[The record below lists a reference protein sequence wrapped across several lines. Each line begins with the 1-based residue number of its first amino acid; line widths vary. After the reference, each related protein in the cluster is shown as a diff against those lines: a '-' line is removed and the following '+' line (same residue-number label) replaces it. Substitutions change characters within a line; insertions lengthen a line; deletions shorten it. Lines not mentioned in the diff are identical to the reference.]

1 MKLKTTLLGKTY
13 QFRDLKQVLAKANE
27 EKSGDILAGV
37 AAKQVLSEL
46 LVRDLRENPVV
57 PYVVPPGGLSLAA
70 GAVVD
75 NIATIYAISQA
86 MEGIPFTQK
95 ILTVTGEVA
104 HPVVLSVPVGTS
116 FRACLEPVSYTH
128 LTLPTK

>member
-27 EKSGDILAGV
+27 ENSGDILAGVAAASGLERV

-57 PYVVPPGGLSLAA
+57 PYVVPPRGLPLAA
-70 GAVVD
+70 AVGPHD
-75 NIATIYAISQA
+75 AA
-86 MEGIPFTQK
+86 P
-95 ILTVTGEVA
+95 
-104 HPVVLSVPVGTS
+104 PR
-116 FRACLEPVSYTH
+116 RAV
-128 LTLPTK
+128 